1 MGSLFCEDFR
11 RIAVSLARSTPTGE
25 VPVRVTLTETGGF
38 WYIDTVTVSGVPLQ

>member
-1 MGSLFCEDFR
+1 LALGFPQDCGLSGSL
-11 RIAVSLARSTPTGE
+11 STPTGE